1 MDKIKEVF
9 LKDEENGV
17 DEEKLFIKDPEV
29 YTNFKVVA
37 FLILYG
43 TIITFFWM
51 ESLVFYFWFDCF
63 FILEMDD
70 KPKSEECNKSK
81 SSWWNELWQSFTGMV
96 KNREC
101 DGWELTSV

>member
-29 YTNFKVVA
+29 YTDFKVVA
-37 FLILYG
+37 FLILCG

-51 ESLVFYFWFDCF
+51 ESLVFYF
-63 FILEMDD
+63 
-70 KPKSEECNKSK
+70 
-81 SSWWNELWQSFTGMV
+81 
-96 KNREC
+96 
-101 DGWELTSV
+101 